1 MKSEMVKS
9 VTQISSFTC
18 VNLKCQEWLT
28 RNNQI
33 LKDYK
38 TSRDTI
44 SYKKLSKKIKIK
56 KDDVMLQRKIRKTTI
71 FFFFAFI

>member
-18 VNLKCQEWLT
+18 VDLKCQEWLT

-44 SYKKLSKKIKIK
+44 SYKKLSKKILK
-56 KDDVMLQRKIRKTTI
+56 KR
-71 FFFFAFI
+71 

>member
-28 RNNQI
+28 SNNQI

-38 TSRDTI
+38 TSRDII
-44 SYKKLSKKIKIK
+44 SYKKLSKKI
-56 KDDVMLQRKIRKTTI
+56 
-71 FFFFAFI
+71 